1 MQLKCHLR
9 MKTGRC
15 WRAEPDELKEWQCTV
30 AHSHPPFQD
39 SVWLWFWNCPCLP
52 VSGVLQ
58 EALHFPATEQ
68 PCEPRH
74 ARGTAG
80 QKGSGLKLAG
90 KLLMTDLVA
99 GLAET
104 GVSSLR
110 SVPLPLAGESL
121 LFLSSS
127 DLVFMV
133 EADRREGGATLS
145 VGVREDRRWHWS
157 GTWKGDEGEQSG
169 RTFSLVTPYYF

>member
-1 MQLKCHLR
+1 
-9 MKTGRC
+9 
-15 WRAEPDELKEWQCTV
+15 
-30 AHSHPPFQD
+30 
-39 SVWLWFWNCPCLP
+39 
-52 VSGVLQ
+52 
-58 EALHFPATEQ
+58 
-68 PCEPRH
+68 
-74 ARGTAG
+74 
-80 QKGSGLKLAG
+80 
-90 KLLMTDLVA
+90 MTDLVA

-145 VGVREDRRWHWS
+145 VGVREDRR
-157 GTWKGDEGEQSG
+157 
-169 RTFSLVTPYYF
+169 